1 MNHDEGGQT
10 SKMDIKRALDI
21 LPKEKII
28 GLVLNQMPIAKS
40 HARAYGN

>member
-1 MNHDEGGQT
+1 MKKAGQT

-28 GLVLNQMPIAKS
+28 GLVLNQRPVERGR
-40 HARAYGN
+40 ARAYGN

>member
-1 MNHDEGGQT
+1 MKKTGQT

-28 GLVLNQMPIAKS
+28 VPVLNQRPVERARS
-40 HARAYGN
+40 RAYGS